1 VPTNDADLTES
12 EPTGPGFAESSAA
25 RPPRS
30 AAPAKGATATGSST
44 APGPR
49 LTSGIAQGAALI
61 AGLTLL
67 SRILGLVRTLTF
79 SQTVGSGC
87 LGTVYVT
94 AYQVPNLLS
103 ELVLAGALTNAMVP
117 VLARSAAIADVDAA
131 ARARV
136 SAVSSAMLT
145 WTLVLLLPIM
155 VGVVAAAGPIATL
168 LNPSNGNSQC
178 VRSEMVGSTGL
189 MLEVFAPQVVLYGL
203 SVVVFGML
211 QAYRRF
217 TGPALAPIV
226 ASLVLIAA
234 YLVFVPLDGGA
245 TLGHAPSAAV
255 LVLSVGTTLSV
266 AALVVVGLLPMR
278 RLGLR
283 LRPTLRLP
291 KGLAGR
297 VGGLA
302 LVGVLEFV
310 ASDIA
315 AIVIIVLANGHGN
328 TGALVVLN
336 YASLVFNAVAAVLTL
351 SITTSAF
358 PVMSARDGAEFD
370 RTCAGST
377 RAVLLMSWLGTATMA
392 VIAVPAARVLVHSGQ
407 QAELIE
413 GFIAF
418 APGIA
423 GTAVITNLSRV
434 MFALGRLRVAGVAL
448 TANWLLVIAFDW
460 VLTQFAPPHLEVAA
474 LALGNTLG
482 QTVVAIPLVIAT
494 RRARGRSAIDGI
506 WHALIVGFLACA
518 GACAA
523 GVAITNQLLP
533 PGASAKLLDAGV
545 AVVAAA
551 GAVAAFFV
559 VAFAFDRGDLRS
571 MTRQVVSRL
580 LRSGRGRGRPAPPPK
595 LLERCAQRQK

>member
-1 VPTNDADLTES
+1 VQANDAHLTKAQAAGSGSAEPARS
-12 EPTGPGFAESSAA
+12 EASG
-25 RPPRS
+25 
-30 AAPAKGATATGSST
+30 T
-44 APGPR
+44 APGNAAVPSVPGDSTAGAAGHATAPGLR
-49 LTSGIAQGAALI
+49 LTDGIAQGAALI
-61 AGLTLL
+61 AGLTLA

-145 WTLVLLLPIM
+145 WTLVLLVPITA
-155 VGVVAAAGPIATL
+155 GVVAAAGPIATV

-178 VRSEMVGSTGL
+178 VRSEMVGTTGL

-226 ASLVLIAA
+226 ASLVLIAT

-245 TLGHAPSAAV
+245 ALGHSPSAAL
-255 LVLSVGTTLSV
+255 LVLAVGTTLNV
-266 AALVVVGLLPMR
+266 AALVVVGLVPTR

-302 LVGVLEFV
+302 LVGVLEFI

-315 AIVIIVLANGHGN
+315 AVVIIILANGHGT
-328 TGALVVLN
+328 TGALVVFN
-336 YASLVFNAVAAVLTL
+336 YASLVFNAVTAVLTL

-358 PVMSARDGAEFD
+358 PVMSARDGADFD

-377 RAVLLMSWLGTATMA
+377 RAVLLMSWLGTAVMV
-392 VIAVPAARVLVHSGQ
+392 VIAVPSARVLVHSSQ
-407 QAELIE
+407 QTALIE
-413 GFIAF
+413 AFIAF

-434 MFALGRLRVAGVAL
+434 MFALGRLRAAGLAL
-448 TANWLLVIAFDW
+448 TLDWVLVIGFDW
-460 VLTQFAPPHLEVAA
+460 VMTQFVPAHLEVAA
-474 LALGNTLG
+474 LALGNSLG
-482 QTVVAIPLVIAT
+482 QTVVAIPLVVAI
-494 RRARGRSAIDGI
+494 RRARGRAAVDGVA
-506 WHALIVGFLACA
+506 HACIAGFLACA
-518 GACAA
+518 AA
-523 GVAITNQLLP
+523 GAAGFAVIHALLP
-533 PGASAKLLDAGV
+533 PAADAGKLLDAGV
-545 AVVAAA
+545 ALVAACSA
-551 GAVAAFFV
+551 MAAFLVAAFV
-559 VAFAFDRGDLRS
+559 LDRGDLRS
-571 MTRQVVSRL
+571 MTWQVLTRLRRSR
-580 LRSGRGRGRPAPPPK
+580 RRRVPRA
-595 LLERCAQRQK
+595 

>member
-1 VPTNDADLTES
+1 MD
-12 EPTGPGFAESSAA
+12 
-25 RPPRS
+25 
-30 AAPAKGATATGSST
+30 
-44 APGPR
+44 
-49 LTSGIAQGAALI
+49 GIAQGAALI

-87 LGTVYVT
+87 LGTVYVS

-117 VLARSAAIADVDAA
+117 VLARSAAVANADAA
-131 ARARV
+131 ARERV
-136 SAVSSAMLT
+136 SAISSAMLT
-145 WTLVLLLPIM
+145 WTLVLLLPLTA
-155 VGVVAAAGPIATL
+155 GVVAAAGPIATL

-178 VRSEMVGSTGL
+178 VRSEMVGSTSL
-189 MLEVFAPQVVLYGL
+189 MLEVFAPQVLLYGL
-203 SVVVFGML
+203 SVVIFGML

-226 ASLVLIAA
+226 ASLVLITS

-245 TLGHAPSAAV
+245 TLGHAPRLAL

-266 AALVVVGLLPMR
+266 AALVLVGLVPMR

-297 VGGLA
+297 IGGLA

-310 ASDIA
+310 ANDIA
-315 AIVIIVLANGHGN
+315 AVVIIILANGHGD
-328 TGALVVLN
+328 TGALVVFN
-336 YASLVFNAVAAVLTL
+336 YATLVFNAVSAVLAL

-358 PVMSARDGAEFD
+358 PVMSSRDGAAFD

-377 RAVLLMSWLGTATMA
+377 RAVLLMSWLGTAALA
-392 VIAVPAARVLVHSGQ
+392 VVAVPAARVLVHSGQ

-434 MFALGRLRVAGVAL
+434 MFALGKLRVAGLAL
-448 TANWLLVIAFDW
+448 TLNWVLIIAIDW
-460 VLTQFAPPHLEVAA
+460 VLTQFVPAHLEVAA
-474 LALGNTLG
+474 LALGNTIG
-482 QTVVAIPLVIAT
+482 QTAVAIPLVVAT
-494 RRARGRSAIDGI
+494 RRARGRAAIDGFV
-506 WHALIVGFLACA
+506 HACIAGFLACA
-518 GACAA
+518 GASAA
-523 GVAITNQLLP
+523 GIAVLSALLP
-533 PGASAKLLDAGV
+533 PAAASAKLLDAGV
-545 AVVAAA
+545 ALVAVAAA
-551 GAVAAFFV
+551 VVAFFV
-559 VAFAFDRGDLRS
+559 VAFLLDRGDLRS
-571 MTRQVVSRL
+571 MTRQFVTRL
-580 LRSGRGRGRPAPPPK
+580 VRSRGRRA
-595 LLERCAQRQK
+595 

>member
-1 VPTNDADLTES
+1 MD
-12 EPTGPGFAESSAA
+12 
-25 RPPRS
+25 
-30 AAPAKGATATGSST
+30 
-44 APGPR
+44 
-49 LTSGIAQGAALI
+49 GIAQGAALI
-61 AGLTLL
+61 AGLTLA

-117 VLARSAAIADVDAA
+117 VLARSAAIANADAA

-136 SAVSSAMLT
+136 SAISSAMLT
-145 WTLVLLLPIM
+145 WTLLILLPITA
-155 VGVVAAAGPIATL
+155 GVVIAAGPIATL

-178 VRSEMVGSTGL
+178 VRSEMVGATGL
-189 MLEVFAPQVVLYGL
+189 MLEVFAPQVLLYGL
-203 SVVVFGML
+203 SVVIFGML

-226 ASLVLIAA
+226 ASLVLITA
-234 YLVFVPLDGGA
+234 YLAFVPLDGGA
-245 TLGHAPSAAV
+245 ALGHAPSTALLA
-255 LVLSVGTTLSV
+255 LSVGTTLSV
-266 AALVVVGLLPMR
+266 AALVIVGLVPMR

-297 VGGLA
+297 IGGLA

-310 ASDIA
+310 ANDIA
-315 AIVIIVLANGHGN
+315 AVVVIILANGHGD
-328 TGALVVLN
+328 TGALVVFN
-336 YASLVFNAVAAVLTL
+336 YAALVFNAVTAVLTL

-358 PVMSARDGAEFD
+358 PVMSARDGAAFD

-377 RAVLLMSWLGTATMA
+377 RAVLLMSWLGTAVMA

-407 QAELIE
+407 QTDLIE
-413 GFIAF
+413 GFIAY

-434 MFALGRLRVAGVAL
+434 MFALGRLRVAGLAL
-448 TANWLLVIAFDW
+448 TLNWLLVIAIDW
-460 VLTQFAPPHLEVAA
+460 ALTQFVPAHLEVAA

-482 QTVVAIPLVIAT
+482 QTAVAIPLVLAT
-494 RRARGRSAIDGI
+494 RRARGRAAIDGI
-506 WHALIVGFLACA
+506 GHACIAGFVACA
-518 GACAA
+518 GATAA
-523 GVAITNQLLP
+523 GYAVINALLP
-533 PGASAKLLDAGV
+533 PAAASGKLLDAAV
-545 AVVAAA
+545 ALVAAA
-551 GAVAAFFV
+551 AAVTAFFVAAFLL
-559 VAFAFDRGDLRS
+559 DRGDLRS

-580 LRSGRGRGRPAPPPK
+580 VRSRGRRAP
-595 LLERCAQRQK
+595 RA

>member
-1 VPTNDADLTES
+1 VQTNDADLTGTEAA
-12 EPTGPGFAESSAA
+12 GPGLAEPGSAT
-25 RPPRS
+25 R
-30 AAPAKGATATGSST
+30 
-44 APGPR
+44 PGPDAPEEGAAAASAGTVAGAR
-49 LTSGIAQGAALI
+49 LTAGIAQGAALI
-61 AGLTLL
+61 AGLTLV

-145 WTLVLLLPIM
+145 WTVVLLVP
-155 VGVVAAAGPIATL
+155 VTAGVVVAAGPIATL

-178 VRSEMVGSTGL
+178 VRSEMVGATGS
-189 MLEVFAPQVVLYGL
+189 MLEVFAPQVLLYGL
-203 SVVVFGML
+203 SVVIFGML

-226 ASLVLIAA
+226 ASLVLISA
-234 YLVFVPLDGGA
+234 YLVFVPVDGGA
-245 TLGHAPSAAV
+245 ALGHAPSAAV

-266 AALVVVGLLPMR
+266 AALVAVGLVPMR
-278 RLGLR
+278 RLRLR

-315 AIVIIVLANGHGN
+315 TVVIIILANGHGD
-328 TGALVVLN
+328 TGALVVFN
-336 YASLVFNAVAAVLTL
+336 YASLVFNAVTAVLTL

-358 PVMSARDGAEFD
+358 PVMSARDGADFD

-392 VIAVPAARVLVHSGQ
+392 VVAVPAARVLVHSGQ
-407 QAELIE
+407 QTELIM

-434 MFALGRLRVAGVAL
+434 MFALGRLRVAGLAL
-448 TANWLLVIAFDW
+448 TANWLLVIVFDW
-460 VLTQFAPPHLEVAA
+460 ALTQFVPAHLEVAA

-482 QTVVAIPLVIAT
+482 QTAVAIPLVVAT
-494 RRARGRSAIDGI
+494 RRARGRAAIDGI

-518 GACAA
+518 GASAA
-523 GVAITNQLLP
+523 GIAITHALLP
-533 PGASAKLLDAGV
+533 SGTQDKLLDAGV
-545 AVVAAA
+545 ALIAAV
-551 GAVAAFFV
+551 GAVTAFLL
-559 VAFAFDRGDLRS
+559 VAFVLDRGDLRS
-571 MTRQVVSRL
+571 MTRQLMSRL
-580 LRSGRGRGRPAPPPK
+580 MRSGRRRA
-595 LLERCAQRQK
+595 

>member
-1 VPTNDADLTES
+1 MQTNDADLTETQADRPGIAGPEVAAS
-12 EPTGPGFAESSAA
+12 RAAETSAPRTAETAALRTTGPG
-25 RPPRS
+25 PQ
-30 AAPAKGATATGSST
+30 
-44 APGPR
+44 
-49 LTSGIAQGAALI
+49 LMDGIASGAALI
-61 AGLTLL
+61 AGLTLA

-117 VLARSAAIADVDAA
+117 VLARSAAVANVDAA

-136 SAVSSAMLT
+136 SAISSAMLT
-145 WTLVLLLPIM
+145 WTLLLLLPLT
-155 VGVVAAAGPIATL
+155 VGVVLAAGPIATI
-168 LNPSNGNSQC
+168 LNPANGHSQC
-178 VRSEMVGSTGL
+178 VRSEMVGATGS

-203 SVVVFGML
+203 SVVIFGML

-217 TGPALAPIV
+217 TGPALAPII
-226 ASLVLIAA
+226 ASLVLITA
-234 YLVFVPLDGGA
+234 YLVFVPLDSGA
-245 TLGHAPSAAV
+245 ALGRAPSQAL

-266 AALVVVGLLPMR
+266 AALVVVGLVPMR

-297 VGGLA
+297 IGGLA

-310 ASDIA
+310 ANDIA
-315 AIVIIVLANGHGN
+315 AVVIIILANGHGD
-328 TGALVVLN
+328 TGALVVFN
-336 YASLVFNAVAAVLTL
+336 YATLVFNAVTAVLTL

-358 PVMSARDGAEFD
+358 PVMSARDGADFD

-377 RAVLLMSWLGTATMA
+377 RAVLLMSWLGTAAMA

-407 QAELIE
+407 QAALIE

-434 MFALGRLRVAGVAL
+434 MFALGRLRAAGLAL
-448 TANWLLVIAFDW
+448 TLNWVLVIALDW
-460 VLTQFAPPHLEVAA
+460 VMTQFVPAHLEVAA
-474 LALGNTLG
+474 LALGNTIG
-482 QTVVAIPLVIAT
+482 QTAVAIPLVIAT
-494 RRARGRSAIDGI
+494 RRARGRAAIDGI
-506 WHALIVGFLACA
+506 WHACIAGFLACV
-518 GACAA
+518 GASAA
-523 GVAITNQLLP
+523 GFAVIHELLP
-533 PGASAKLLDAGV
+533 PPADAGKLLDAGV
-545 AVVAAA
+545 ALVAAA
-551 GAVAAFFV
+551 AAV
-559 VAFAFDRGDLRS
+559 VAFFLAAFVLDRGDLRS

-580 LRSGRGRGRPAPPPK
+580 MQSRSRREPRA
-595 LLERCAQRQK
+595 

>member
-1 VPTNDADLTES
+1 MD
-12 EPTGPGFAESSAA
+12 
-25 RPPRS
+25 
-30 AAPAKGATATGSST
+30 
-44 APGPR
+44 
-49 LTSGIAQGAALI
+49 GIAQGAALI
-61 AGLTLL
+61 AGLTLA

-117 VLARSAAIADVDAA
+117 VLARSAAIANADAD

-136 SAVSSAMLT
+136 SAISSAMLT
-145 WTLVLLLPIM
+145 WTLLILLPITA
-155 VGVVAAAGPIATL
+155 GVVIAAGPIATL

-178 VRSEMVGSTGL
+178 VRSEMVGATGL
-189 MLEVFAPQVVLYGL
+189 MLEVFAPQVLLYGL
-203 SVVVFGML
+203 SVVIFGML

-226 ASLVLIAA
+226 ASLVLITA
-234 YLVFVPLDGGA
+234 YLAFVPLDGGA
-245 TLGHAPSAAV
+245 ALGHAPSTALLA
-255 LVLSVGTTLSV
+255 LSVGTTLSV
-266 AALVVVGLLPMR
+266 AALVIVGLVPMR

-297 VGGLA
+297 IGGLA

-310 ASDIA
+310 ANDIA
-315 AIVIIVLANGHGN
+315 AVVVIILANGHGD
-328 TGALVVLN
+328 TGALVVFN
-336 YASLVFNAVAAVLTL
+336 YAALVFNAVTAVLTL

-358 PVMSARDGAEFD
+358 PVMSARDGAAFD

-377 RAVLLMSWLGTATMA
+377 RAVLLMSWLGTAVMA

-407 QAELIE
+407 QTDLIE
-413 GFIAF
+413 GFIAY

-434 MFALGRLRVAGVAL
+434 MFALGRLRVAGLAL
-448 TANWLLVIAFDW
+448 TLNWLLVIAIDW
-460 VLTQFAPPHLEVAA
+460 ALTQFVPAHLEVAA

-482 QTVVAIPLVIAT
+482 QTAVAIPLVLAT
-494 RRARGRSAIDGI
+494 RRARGRAAIDGI
-506 WHALIVGFLACA
+506 GHACIAGFVACA
-518 GACAA
+518 GATAA
-523 GVAITNQLLP
+523 GYAVINALLP
-533 PGASAKLLDAGV
+533 PAAASGKLLDAAV
-545 AVVAAA
+545 ALVAAA
-551 GAVAAFFV
+551 AAVTAFFVAAFLL
-559 VAFAFDRGDLRS
+559 DRGDLRS

-580 LRSGRGRGRPAPPPK
+580 VRSRGRRAP
-595 LLERCAQRQK
+595 RA